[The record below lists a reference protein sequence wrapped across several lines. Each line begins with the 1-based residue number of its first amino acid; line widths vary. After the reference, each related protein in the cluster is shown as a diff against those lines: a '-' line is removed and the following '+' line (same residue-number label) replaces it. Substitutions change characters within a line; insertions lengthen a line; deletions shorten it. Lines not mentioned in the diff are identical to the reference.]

1 MRHALAGSP
10 TAPSPLMRG
19 PDQSVM
25 LATILDVEREE
36 KPSVAF
42 SIFGTRHGRV
52 DAYSVAIAITS
63 DALSAEESLAGGGS
77 SPPKTASVGHSSS
90 VSASSSVPISQ
101 LRRERVWGSAMW
113 LGARARQRRARAGA
127 AHLCVAI
134 WCRLVL
140 TFAIIESSSPVWT
153 PRAAEEK
160 ISNERRTPKAM
171 SWTRRGIEMGGVW
184 VRAKAN

>member
-52 DAYSVAIAITS
+52 DAYSVAIAMTS

-101 LRRERVWGSAMW
+101 LRRERVWGQLCGWAQGYDKGVHGPEPRTCVW
-113 LGARARQRRARAGA
+113 L
-127 AHLCVAI
+127 
-134 WCRLVL
+134 
-140 TFAIIESSSPVWT
+140 F
-153 PRAAEEK
+153 
-160 ISNERRTPKAM
+160 
-171 SWTRRGIEMGGVW
+171 GVGW
-184 VRAKAN
+184 S